1 MISLEKEKVTRNFA
15 LNVFVA
21 ESQTTATP
29 LFGDD
34 GQEYFGA
41 GQFVLA
47 GCYAEV
53 DGFRQVYLDAPG
65 ILPASL
71 DGRRALYHKLERPWI
86 KLAQNQAVGED
97 RADNYHL

>member
-1 MISLEKEKVTRNFA
+1 MISVEKEKVTRNFA
-15 LNVFVA
+15 VNVVVA
-21 ESQTTATP
+21 ESQSTP
-29 LFGDD
+29 APFYGDD

-86 KLAQNQAVGED
+86 KLAQTQSGED
-97 RADNYHL
+97 RPDNYHL

>member
-15 LNVFVA
+15 INMAVA
-21 ESQTTATP
+21 ESQPTP
-29 LFGDD
+29 GSVYGDD

-71 DGRRALYHKLERPWI
+71 DGRRALYHKLERPWMQ
-86 KLAQNQAVGED
+86 LAQTQSVGEG
-97 RADNYHL
+97 RFDN